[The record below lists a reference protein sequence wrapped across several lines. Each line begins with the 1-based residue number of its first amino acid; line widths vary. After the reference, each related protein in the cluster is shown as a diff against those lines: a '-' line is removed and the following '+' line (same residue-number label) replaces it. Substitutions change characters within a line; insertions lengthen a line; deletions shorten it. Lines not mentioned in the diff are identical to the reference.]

1 MRKSVLFT
9 VVVLMLA
16 ALALTAC
23 GGGGSGAEGPD
34 AANGE
39 KLYNQA
45 TLGSNSAEGCASC
58 HAFDASE
65 GDETDAPFTAGV
77 ATRAESAVPGL
88 SAEEY
93 LLESIVNPD
102 AYVVEGFNAGDMY
115 ATWEAELTEQQIA
128 DLVAYLLTVK

>member
-9 VVVLMLA
+9 VVVLILA

-23 GGGGSGAEGPD
+23 GGGGSSSDGPD
-34 AANGE
+34 IAKGE
-39 KLYNQA
+39 QLYNQA

-58 HAFDASE
+58 HKFDASE
-65 GDETDAPFTAGV
+65 GDESDAPFTAGSG
-77 ATRAESAVPGL
+77 ARAETAVPGL

-115 ATWEAELTEQQIA
+115 QTWEAELSEQQIA
-128 DLVAYLLTVK
+128 DIVAYLLTVK